1 MLKVGVVGLG
11 QMGQNHVRLYSEM
24 GCLRTVADVA
34 QGRASEIGDKY
45 HVPRRT
51 VDHRQMFNGN
61 LGTVD
66 AVSIAVPTSQ
76 HYAIARAFID
86 AGVHCLIEK
95 PITNSIDQAK
105 ELIDLAKDRH
115 LVLAV
120 GHIEMFNPAVTAL
133 KRVLDSGALGR
144 LLTLSARRVGPYA
157 PRVRDVGIVVDIA
170 SHDIGVLNY
179 LVGKQPISVF
189 SRVGQLKHCK
199 EDRALIVLDYGEITG
214 SIEVNW
220 NTPRKTR
227 TLVATGSEGIAYL
240 DYIDQT
246 LTVNDIAVSV
256 EKCEPLKLELLDF
269 LASVEEKRA
278 PFVTGADG
286 LAILRVALEASGN
299 RFTTL

>member
-24 GCLRTVADVA
+24 GCLTGVADN
-34 QGRASEIGDKY
+34 DKVRLNDIADRFD
-45 HVPRRT
+45 VPMAYRHPLLLS
-51 VDHRQMFNGN
+51 V
-61 LGTVD
+61 LGQLD
-66 AVSIAVPTSQ
+66 AASIAVPTSL
-76 HYAIARAFID
+76 HYDIARALLK
-86 AGVHCLIEK
+86 AGVHCLVEK
-95 PITNSIDQAK
+95 PLTDSLDQAE
-105 ELIDLAKDRH
+105 ELIDIAKRKH
-115 LVLAV
+115 LTLAV

-157 PRVRDVGIVVDIA
+157 PRIRDVGIVVDIA
-170 SHDIGVLNY
+170 SHDIGIINY

-189 SRVGQLKHCK
+189 SRVGRLKHCK
-199 EDRALIVLDYGEITG
+199 EDRALIVLDYGDITG
-214 SIEVNW
+214 SIEANW

-240 DYIDQT
+240 DYIDQA
-246 LTVNDIAVSV
+246 LTVNDVAMPV

-299 RFTTL
+299 RFTIL